1 MENKDTIRGGEL
13 AKMRGQTPDAL
24 RGMISLGN
32 VPWVNEDLP
41 GGKQRRYGAVQL
53 VSIVMMDQ
61 FRDQGLSI
69 SEAAMAAL
77 HGSENV
83 MSLLVAYRDEKT
95 LPDEYV
101 LHVFRVLENPYGG
114 TLEDRETAA
123 GELEQFAGLLKERAT
138 GADLLKSEADVAS
151 GYIWVRNGPAVNIVR
166 VQSAFT
172 HAQRLAR
179 EHGYVIDGLGIVPLK
194 RKGGTD

>member
-1 MENKDTIRGGEL
+1 MDNQNTIRGGDL
-13 AKMRGQTPDAL
+13 AKIRGQTPDAL

-32 VPWVNEDLP
+32 VPWMDEDLP

-69 SEAAMAAL
+69 GHAANAAR

-83 MSLLVAYRDEKT
+83 MSLLAAYRDEKT

-101 LHVFRVLENPYGG
+101 LHVFRVLENRYGG
-114 TLEDRETAA
+114 TLESCETDA
-123 GELEQFAGLLKERAT
+123 GKLEKFAGFLKEQAT
-138 GADLLKSEADVAS
+138 GADFLKSEADVAS